1 MRRAMT
7 LVELLVVIAIIG
19 TLVALLL
26 PAVQGAREAARRTQ
40 CLNSLKQVAL
50 AIHNFE
56 QTERRLPGNE
66 QFSLPDPYRYSNT
79 FWLLKGQIEASNAQ
93 NTTRLS
99 YFLCPADPTASAATQ
114 QRAASYTTNKDIFDP
129 GPNPKPASGR
139 LSKYNLSTAFG
150 TKGSSNTVMLAE
162 RVVQCNFPNTG
173 PWAAWA
179 GTYFESYWNL
189 NYLPIEPLTPLSSNF
204 SISDRKSCNLNW
216 FSSGH
221 AVLNVALG
229 DGSVRS
235 VDRSIAAEVWKRA
248 FDLNTLDPVGE
259 W

>member
-99 YFLCPADPTASAATQ
+99 YFLCPSDPTASAATQ

-129 GPNPKPASGR
+129 GANPNPATGR
-139 LSKYNLSTAFG
+139 LSKYSLSTAFG

-204 SISDRKSCNLNW
+204 SIRDRKSCNLNW

-235 VDRSIAAEVWKRA
+235 VDQSIAAEVWKRA

>member
-26 PAVQGAREAARRTQ
+26 PAVQRAREAARRVQ
-40 CLNSLKQVAL
+40 CLNSLKQIGL

-56 QTERRLPGNE
+56 LSERRLPGNE

-79 FWLLKGQIEASNAQ
+79 FWLIKGQIEASNAQ
-93 NTTRLS
+93 MTTRLS
-99 YFLCPADPTASAATQ
+99 YFACPSDVTASAATQ
-114 QRAASYTTNKDIFDP
+114 QRMASYTTNKDIFDP
-129 GPNPKPASGR
+129 GPSPNPKSGR
-139 LSKYNLSTAFG
+139 LSKFNLSTAFG
-150 TKGSSNTVMLAE
+150 AKGSSNTVMLAE
-162 RVVQCNFPNTG
+162 RVVQCNFPSTG

-189 NYLPIEPLTPLSSNF
+189 NYLPIEPLTPIRSNF
-204 SISDRKSCNLNW
+204 LVRDRSTCNLNW
-216 FSSGH
+216 FSTGH
-221 AVLNVALG
+221 EVLNIALG
-229 DGSVRS
+229 DGSVRG
-235 VDRSIAAEVWKRA
+235 VDQSIAADVWKRA
-248 FDLNTLDPVGE
+248 FDPNSLEPLGE